1 MFFDIT
7 VFSKTK
13 PNFCL
18 HFSSM
23 ASFNAQPETQILKIL
38 KLLTIVIA
46 IIEKIGICRLPDV
59 YNILLISETIIE
71 I

>member
-1 MFFDIT
+1 
-7 VFSKTK
+7 
-13 PNFCL
+13 
-18 HFSSM
+18 M
-23 ASFNAQPETQILKIL
+23 ASLNAQPETQILKIL

-71 I
+71 IWTIHNATLYVNLSKK

>member
-1 MFFDIT
+1 M
-7 VFSKTK
+7 
-13 PNFCL
+13 
-18 HFSSM
+18 
-23 ASFNAQPETQILKIL
+23 NAQPETQILKIL
-38 KLLTIVIA
+38 NLLTIVIA